1 MALAK
6 HPVSQTSTM
15 EAAASVAASA
25 DMEVGTVSHKD
36 TLTYLSTGSTLLNL
50 ALTDKCDGG
59 WLTGRFYSIV
69 GDSSSGK
76 SFLMLTSLA
85 EAAHDPKFD
94 DYRIIYDDVEVA
106 NTFDVPNLFGKLADR
121 IEAPRYDDDEPI
133 YSNTV
138 EDFYAN
144 VMRLCKEGVPF
155 IYVLD
160 SIDALTSNSELDR
173 AEEYIEAQEKD
184 KEVKGSYKMD
194 KAKLLTEIL
203 RVMTS
208 EIAKTNSIVLAIS
221 QTRDNIDPRTSM
233 FNPKTRA
240 GGKALKFY
248 ATGEMWLAHLQNINN
263 TKYDRKI
270 GDRTKIKVSKNKVTG
285 KCREVPVTLLYSY
298 GIDDVAENLNFLI
311 DTNNLPKVTAQKFD
325 ATHICGKEGTK
336 QALLDVIYGD
346 RAAQRNL
353 VLECER
359 VWNEI
364 EDACIVQRPSRY

>member
-6 HPVSQTSTM
+6 KTVSQTSSM

-25 DMEVGTVSHKD
+25 DMEVGIVAHKD

-50 ALTDKCDGG
+50 ALTDKADGG
-59 WLTGRFYSIV
+59 WLAGRFYNII

-76 SFLMLTSLA
+76 SFMCLTSLA

-106 NTFDVPNLFGKLADR
+106 NTFDVANLFGKLADR
-121 IEAPRYDDDEPI
+121 MEAPRYEDDEPI

-144 VMRLCKEGVPF
+144 VMRLCKEGTPF

-173 AEEYIEAQEKD
+173 AEEFVDAQEKG

-203 RVMTS
+203 RVITT

-233 FNPKTRA
+233 FTPKTRA
-240 GGKALKFY
+240 GGKALKFF
-248 ATGEMWLAHLQNINN
+248 ATGEMWLAHLSNINN
-263 TKYDRKI
+263 TKYERKI

-285 KCREVPVTLLYSY
+285 KCREIPLTLLYSY
-298 GIDDVAENLNFLI
+298 GIDDVQENLNFLI
-311 DTNNLPKVTAQKFD
+311 DTNSLPKVSAQKFD
-325 ATHICGKEGTK
+325 ATRICHMEGTK
-336 QALLDVIYGD
+336 QAILDCIYGD
-346 RAAQRNL
+346 REYQKKLAK
-353 VLECER
+353 ECEK
-359 VWNEI
+359 VWVDI
-364 EDACIVQRPSRY
+364 EKACIVQRPSRY

>member
-1 MALAK
+1 MALVK
-6 HPVSQTSTM
+6 NPTSQTSAM

-50 ALTDKCDGG
+50 ALTDKHDGG
-59 WLTGRFYSIV
+59 WLTGRFYNVV

-76 SFLMLTSLA
+76 SFMCLTSLA
-85 EAAHDPKFD
+85 EAANNPAFD
-94 DYRIIYDDVEVA
+94 DYRLIYDDVEVA
-106 NTFDVPNLFGKLADR
+106 NTFDVEKLFGLLAER
-121 IEAPRYDDDEPI
+121 MEAPRYEDDAPI

-144 VMRLCKEGVPF
+144 VMRLCKEGTPF

-173 AEEYIEAQEKD
+173 ADEYIDAQDKG

-203 RVMTS
+203 RVITT
-208 EIAKTNSIVLAIS
+208 EIAKTNSIVIAIS

-233 FNPKTRA
+233 FTPKTRA
-240 GGKALKFY
+240 GGRALKFF

-285 KCREVPVTLLYSY
+285 KCREISMTLLYSY
-298 GIDDVAENLNFLI
+298 GIDDVAENLGFLI
-311 DTNNLPKVTAQKFD
+311 DTNNLPKITAQKFD
-325 ATHICGKEGTK
+325 ATHLCGKEGTK
-336 QALLDVIYGD
+336 QALLDAFYSD
-346 RAAQRNL
+346 RAAQKNL
-353 VLECER
+353 ALECER
-359 VWNEI
+359 VWREI
-364 EDACIVQRPSRY
+364 EDACVIQRPSRY

>member
-1 MALAK
+1 
-6 HPVSQTSTM
+6 M

-25 DMEVGTVSHKD
+25 DMEVGIVAHKD

-50 ALTDKCDGG
+50 ALTDKADGG
-59 WLTGRFYSIV
+59 WLAGRFYNII

-76 SFLMLTSLA
+76 SFMCLTSLA

-106 NTFDVPNLFGKLADR
+106 NTFDVANLFGKLADR
-121 IEAPRYDDDEPI
+121 MEAPRYEDDEPI

-144 VMRLCKEGVPF
+144 VMRLCKEGTPF

-160 SIDALTSNSELDR
+160 SVDALTSNSELDR
-173 AEEYIEAQEKD
+173 AEEFVDAQEKG

-203 RVMTS
+203 RVITT

-233 FNPKTRA
+233 FTPKTRA
-240 GGKALKFY
+240 GGKALKFF
-248 ATGEMWLAHLQNINN
+248 ATGEMWLAHMGNINN
-263 TKYDRKI
+263 AKYERKI

-285 KCREVPVTLLYSY
+285 KCREVPLTLLYSY
-298 GIDDVAENLNFLI
+298 GIDDVQENLNFLI
-311 DTNNLPKVTAQKFD
+311 DTNNLPKVSAQKFD
-325 ATHICGKEGTK
+325 ATRICHMEGTK
-336 QALLDVIYGD
+336 QAILDCIYGD
-346 RAAQRNL
+346 REYQKKLAK
-353 VLECER
+353 ECEK
-359 VWNEI
+359 VWVDI
-364 EDACIVQRPSRY
+364 EKACIVQRPSRY